1 MNGENLLTNSDTG
14 AGLQKSIL
22 SAIKNASAISTLQV
36 IKLIK

>member
-1 MNGENLLTNSDTG
+1 MNGENLLTTG

-22 SAIKNASAISTLQV
+22 SAIKNASAISNLQV